1 MNNFIEVTSSK
12 GDKRLVNVL
21 TISAVYPSSDG
32 CVIIT
37 LSTNEQ
43 GSSRAFTVTESYEE
57 VKSLIREAL
66 S

>member
-1 MNNFIEVTSSK
+1 MKNFIEVTSSK
-12 GDKRLVNVL
+12 GGKRLVNVL
-21 TISAVYPSSDG
+21 TISIVYPSSDG

-37 LSTNEQ
+37 LSANEQ